1 MKFLQRI
8 FGSDVTEEKPDE
20 PKPEKYHCIRFMTE
34 RGEQIGMLLTQD
46 EFERGVTRWV
56 QTIKTM
62 PIQESPDDDEGVL

>member
-8 FGSDVTEEKPDE
+8 FGLEATEERLEE

-34 RGEQIGMLLTQD
+34 RGEQVGMLLTQD
-46 EFERGVTRWV
+46 EFERSVNRWV

-62 PIQESPDDDEGVL
+62 PIQESVDENEGVL